1 MSEIHWAFIL
11 ASYLICFGLVA
22 ALIASIVI
30 DHRRLQRELTRL
42 GAADRTRAT
51 DEVA

>member
-30 DHRRLQRELTRL
+30 DHRRLQRQLALL
-42 GAADRTRAT
+42 GAADRSRPA
-51 DEVA
+51 DPSA